1 MVAELESTLVN
12 PQRLADGGAATPD
25 GGHGP
30 DAAATPVPGRGP
42 DVAASLDRGHGPD
55 AAATPVPGRRGA
67 GPDQPDSVDGTDIAA
82 TPDAAETCAPS
93 LLAAPL
99 GEEEAGALA
108 QLLSALADPV
118 RLRLVSLVAER
129 GELCSCD
136 LEAPLGRSQP
146 TISHHTRV
154 LADAGLL
161 QAERRGRWVWWRV
174 VPDRLAE
181 ARRALGG

>member
-1 MVAELESTLVN
+1 MVAARESTLVN
-12 PQRLADGGAATPD
+12 LRR
-25 GGHGP
+25 
-30 DAAATPVPGRGP
+30 PVPGTAVTPGGDP
-42 DVAASLDRGHGPD
+42 PGAGLGTAASSAGSGTSASSEGSGAADR
-55 AAATPVPGRRGA
+55 
-67 GPDQPDSVDGTDIAA
+67 
-82 TPDAAETCAPS
+82 AETCTPS

-99 GEEEAGALA
+99 GEDEAGALA

-174 VPDRLAE
+174 VPERLAE